1 MTCAPSSAHTRPA
14 DGRIAAAGDML
25 LVDGVAIA
33 LGASPVS
40 VTLGRL
46 VFPSNESS
54 ARSPRSPRT
63 LLPRCD
69 FFPQLLS
76 AVRVPAGLA
85 LSHAEIESGMRK
97 TTVRQVRP
105 RGCAQR
111 APRRA
116 KLVRGRQIL
125 CDFPPTWNL
134 KNRNWQKQRAGWW
147 LRRGGGAVGA
157 RTSRYGTN
165 AFRGLSRAAR
175 GRRMTSLCCTLASAG
190 EAGPTHPPHRDEN
203 AAHGR

>member
-14 DGRIAAAGDML
+14 NGRIAAAGDML

-85 LSHAEIESGMRK
+85 LSHAEIESSMRK

-116 KLVRGRQIL
+116 TPVRGRQIL
-125 CDFPPTWNL
+125 CDFPPTRNL

-147 LRRGGGAVGA
+147 LRGGEG
-157 RTSRYGTN
+157 
-165 AFRGLSRAAR
+165 R
-175 GRRMTSLCCTLASAG
+175 GRG
-190 EAGPTHPPHRDEN
+190 THFPLRDEC
-203 AAHGR
+203 APGPLTRSTGATGDESVLHTCQRWGSRSYTSSPQG